1 MTSQPSGELGQSEPS
16 LMDIANEMD
25 AQPGEVIDEDHEPG
39 EESPEEEVEEADEA
53 ESDEDQDESE
63 EEEDTP
69 PEDPEYEVDG
79 AKVKLSELRAGYMKD
94 ADYRRKTSEVA
105 ETKRAV
111 EGERQE
117 VQQQRDY
124 LAKQAGPL
132 MHLLRE
138 QLIGSQQ
145 RLAQLAHEDPAAWV
159 AENQA
164 FQQRA
169 QAYDALLAES
179 GRFEEQRKADAQR
192 QEAEFAKS
200 EREILRQKL
209 PEWNDPK
216 VAAAEQQLIA
226 KYLIDL
232 GHTQEELAQLT
243 DHRALL
249 AVRDAAKW
257 REHQQVVAAAKAKKG
272 QPAVPERVVKPGAS
286 KPQATQQQKRQGQAR
301 QRLNNNPDDLR
312 SLSGFLKESGF

>member
-1 MTSQPSGELGQSEPS
+1 MTSQPSGELGHTEPS
-16 LMDIANEMD
+16 LMDIALEMD
-25 AQPGEVIDEDHEPG
+25 AQPGEPVENEEEDEQEEIEDAQDEG
-39 EESPEEEVEEADEA
+39 EEA
-53 ESDEDQDESE
+53 ELDDESE
-63 EEEDTP
+63 EEEESQ

-79 AKVKLSELRAGYMKD
+79 AKVRLSELRAGYMKD

-117 VQQQRDY
+117 IQQQRDY

-132 MHLLRE
+132 LHLMRE

-145 RLAQLAHEDPAAWV
+145 RLAQLAQEDPAAWV

-169 QAYDALLAES
+169 QMFDALLAQ
-179 GRFEEQRKADAQR
+179 GQQFEAQKKAEDERAH
-192 QEAEFAKS
+192 EEFVKS
-200 EREILRQKL
+200 EREVLRQKL

-216 VAAAEQQLIA
+216 VAATEQEKIG
-226 KYLIDL
+226 KYLMER
-232 GHTQEELAQLT
+232 GYSVEELRHL
-243 DHRALL
+243 DHRDLL
-249 AVRDAAKW
+249 TARAAMQW
-257 REHQQVVAAAKAKKG
+257 HEHQQRVAEAKSKKG

-286 KPQATQQQKRQGQAR
+286 KPQATQQQKRIGAAR
-301 QRLNNNPDDLR
+301 QRLNNNPDDIR

>member
-1 MTSQPSGELGQSEPS
+1 MTSQPSGELGLNEPS
-16 LMDIANEMD
+16 LMDIAADMD
-25 AQPGEVIDEDHEPG
+25 DQPGEV
-39 EESPEEEVEEADEA
+39 VEADESEELEELA
-53 ESDEDQDESE
+53 EEQEEAEEEESEEESE
-63 EEEDTP
+63 EEEP
-69 PEDPEYEVDG
+69 PEPEDPEIEVDG
-79 AKVKLSELRAGYMKD
+79 GKVKLSELKAGYMKD

-117 VQQQRDY
+117 IQQQREY

-145 RLAQLAHEDPAAWV
+145 RLAQLANDDPAAWV
-159 AENQA
+159 AENQQ

-169 QAYDALLAES
+169 QMFDALIAEN
-179 GRFEEQRKADAQR
+179 GRFDAQR
-192 QEAEFAKS
+192 EADQKRAEAEYETA

-216 VAAAEQQLIA
+216 VAAAEQKLIA
-226 KYLIDL
+226 EYLIDL
-232 GHTQEELAQLT
+232 GHTQEELKGLV

-249 AVRDAAKW
+249 AVRDGAKW
-257 REHQQVVAAAKAKKG
+257 REHQKKVAGAKAKQS
-272 QPAVPERVVKPGAS
+272 QPTPPERVVKPGAARV
-286 KPQATQQQKRQGQAR
+286 PPTQQQRRIAEAQK
-301 QRLNNNPDDLR
+301 RLNSNPNDLR
-312 SLSGFLKESGF
+312 SLAALAREGGF

>member
-1 MTSQPSGELGQSEPS
+1 MTSQPSGELGHTEPS
-16 LMDIANEMD
+16 LMDIALEMD
-25 AQPGEVIDEDHEPG
+25 AQPGEPVEN
-39 EESPEEEVEEADEA
+39 EEGEEVEDDLIEVDDDPEDPDP
-53 ESDEDQDESE
+53 ESDPEDDPES
-63 EEEDTP
+63 P
-69 PEDPEYEVDG
+69 AEDPEYEVDG

-117 VQQQRDY
+117 IQQQRDY

-132 MHLLRE
+132 LHLMRE

-145 RLAQLAHEDPAAWV
+145 RLAQLAQEDPAAWV

-169 QAYDALLAES
+169 QMFDALLAQ
-179 GRFEEQRKADAQR
+179 GQQFEAQKKAEDERAH
-192 QEAEFAKS
+192 EDFVKS
-200 EREILRQKL
+200 EREVLRQKL

-216 VAAAEQQLIA
+216 VAASEQERIG
-226 KYLIDL
+226 KYLMER
-232 GHTQEELAQLT
+232 GYSVEELRHL
-243 DHRALL
+243 DHRDLL
-249 AVRDAAKW
+249 TARAAMQW
-257 REHQQVVAAAKAKKG
+257 HEHQQRVIEAKSKKG
-272 QPAVPERVVKPGAS
+272 QPVPPERVVKPGAS
-286 KPQATQQQKRQGQAR
+286 KPQATQQQKRIGAAR
-301 QRLNNNPDDLR
+301 QRLNNNPDDIR